1 LQWVFEEDW
10 QLAQRLA
17 NGDQRAYRDF
27 FDSYVPVLAAFVMRR
42 SGLDHA
48 SAEDVVQNVLIRA
61 LRALP
66 GYRGEA
72 SLLTWLCQICR
83 SELAD
88 ARRKAGRRPVT
99 VSMDSDQSAAAVVLQ
114 LRSAGEFD
122 TEREALGSDEATALR
137 VLERLPERY
146 ASALEWKYGDD
157 MSVEQIARQMGISVT
172 AAQSLL
178 ARARDAFRELWRG
191 GPAGSG
197 A

>member
-1 LQWVFEEDW
+1 VFEEDR
-10 QLAQRLA
+10 QLARQLA
-17 NGDQRAYRDF
+17 NGDQRAFRAF

-42 SGLDHA
+42 SKLDHA

-61 LRALP
+61 LRAMP

-88 ARRKAGRRPVT
+88 GRRKLGRRPTT
-99 VSMDSDQSAAAVVLQ
+99 VSMDSDPSAAAVVEQ
-114 LRSAGEFD
+114 LRATGELEL
-122 TEREALGSDEATALR
+122 EREALSTDEATALR

-146 ASALEWKYGDD
+146 ACVLEWKYGDD

-178 ARARDAFRELWRG
+178 ARARDAFRELWRTV
-191 GPAGSG
+191 PSGSG
-197 A
+197 T

>member
-1 LQWVFEEDW
+1 MAR
-10 QLAQRLA
+10 QLAS
-17 NGDQRAYRDF
+17 GDQRAFRGF

-42 SGLDHA
+42 SKLDHS

-61 LRALP
+61 LRAMP

-88 ARRKAGRRPVT
+88 RRRKAERRPVT
-99 VSMDSDQSAAAVVLQ
+99 VSMDTDQSAAAIVEQ
-114 LRSAGEFD
+114 LRASGELEL
-122 TEREALGSDEATALR
+122 EREVLSTDEAAALR

-146 ASALEWKYGDD
+146 AQALEWKYGDD
-157 MSVEQIARQMGISVT
+157 MSVEEIARQMGTSVT

-178 ARARDAFRELWRG
+178 ARARDAFREVWRAG
-191 GPAGSG
+191 RSGSG
-197 A
+197 T